1 MEVHIHIGYET
12 LKVKCTRY
20 GICSQATFKNARA
33 MFFSFSGG
41 VGSCCWVGLKKIP
54 GGGRNFARGLP
65 PPGSDIPYRL
75 MRVFIVTRSQ
85 VASSHLPTPF
95 VFIFWL
101 LQSKLLLTISDDMD
115 GFQLHFW
122 VSPQASTQYYT
133 STPSHVFVVALYLDL
148 HWSYP

>member
-1 MEVHIHIGYET
+1 MEVHIHIGFET

-33 MFFSFSGG
+33 MFFFVFGRGRQLFSGG
-41 VGSCCWVGLKKIP
+41 FEKIP
-54 GGGRNFARGLP
+54 GGGRNFAGGLP

-75 MRVFIVTRSQ
+75 VRVFIVTRSQ

-122 VSPQASTQYYT
+122 VSPQASTQ
-133 STPSHVFVVALYLDL
+133 
-148 HWSYP
+148 